1 MFNFFKKKEEKFPI
15 NQDVSFSV
23 ALEALKKGYLIK
35 HANYDDVFLLMIN
48 GRVFYIQ
55 DRPDSLNEE
64 VKELD
69 IFNIMLD
76 TWRILKNI
84 R

>member
-1 MFNFFKKKEEKFPI
+1 MFNFFKKKSPI

-35 HANYDDVFLLMIN
+35 HANYDDVFLIMIN
-48 GRVFYIQ
+48 GRVFYIK

-64 VKELD
+64 IKSLD
-69 IFNIMLD
+69 IFSIMMD

-84 R
+84 H